1 MKNKNLFLG
10 IILLFVGIVALLGTL
25 DILEFSWRVVWRLW
39 PMLLIFIG
47 IIVLP
52 VKDWLKL
59 VLLLVSLAASVLLYR
74 YELNNSHSFLE
85 IFQLL

>member
-1 MKNKNLFLG
+1 MKSKNLFLG

-39 PMLLIFIG
+39 PMLLIVIG

-74 YELNNSHSFLE
+74 YELNNSQSFLDF
-85 IFQLL
+85 FQLL

>member
-1 MKNKNLFLG
+1 MKSKNLFLG

-25 DILEFSWRVVWRLW
+25 DILEFSWKVVWRLW

-59 VLLLVSLAASVLLYR
+59 VLLLVSLAASVLLYQ
-74 YELNNSHSFLE
+74 YELNNSQSFLDF
-85 IFQLL
+85 FQLL

>member
-10 IILLFVGIVALLGTL
+10 IILLFVGIVALLGSL

>member
-1 MKNKNLFLG
+1 MKSKNLFLG
-10 IILLFVGIVALLGTL
+10 IILLFVGIVALLGAL
-25 DILEFSWRVVWRLW
+25 DILEFSWKVVWRLW

-59 VLLLVSLAASVLLYR
+59 VLLLVSLAASVLLYQ
-74 YELNNSHSFLE
+74 YELNNSQSFLDF
-85 IFQLL
+85 FQLL

>member
-10 IILLFVGIVALLGTL
+10 IILLFVGIVALLGSL

-85 IFQLL
+85 FFQLL